1 MRRDDICLY
10 LGPADRAKLEAIVA
24 DRNSRRKCCWR
35 AEIVLATADGL
46 GTSAIMRRTGK
57 SKPCVWRWQERY
69 INEGVPG
76 LLRDKTRPSRIAP
89 LSAEKKLAIIEKTAT
104 EKPANATHWSARK
117 MAKAV
122 GVSHRSVQR
131 VWAGA
136 GLKPHIMRTFKVS
149 NDPKF
154 AEKVVDVVGLYM
166 NRRSVPWCCAS
177 MRRAKS
183 KRSTARSLACRSK
196 RGGPRR

>member
-1 MRRDDICLY
+1 M
-10 LGPADRAKLEAIVA
+10 GSAPAPSCGARA
-24 DRNSRRKCCWR
+24 SRSR
-35 AEIVLATADGL
+35 A
-46 GTSAIMRRTGK
+46 
-57 SKPCVWRWQERY
+57 WRWQERY
-69 INEGVPG
+69 IDEGVPG

-154 AEKVVDVVGLYM
+154 AEKVVDVCRPLHDPAGACLGAV
-166 NRRSVPWCCAS
+166 RR
-177 MRRAKS
+177 
-183 KRSTARSLACRSK
+183 
-196 RGGPRR
+196 